1 MMRNMAKK
9 AMTTVSQRA
18 CYVFDHLIEAL
29 GGQSSSSL
37 RRAIILADIDLNPG
51 TTPTGIMERLHIHK
65 SALTRE
71 IDWLFN
77 YGCIM
82 RQESEEDGRAVKLET
97 CGYSRKALNAALDY
111 FDGDH
116 GLMIAFLEGFA
127 KRLRQEKPTLRD
139 AKIVSTIFDKG
150 EATRQD
156 ISNALSDSS
165 PSTDS
170 RALNKL
176 IEDGVITG
184 DAV

>member
-1 MMRNMAKK
+1 MMRNSAKK

-18 CYVFDHLIEAL
+18 CFVIDHLIEAL

-37 RRAIILADIDLNPG
+37 RRAMILVDIDENPG
-51 TTPTGIMERLHIHK
+51 TTPTDVMDRLGLHK

-71 IDWLFN
+71 IEWLFN

-82 RQESEEDGRAVKLET
+82 REESETDGRAIKLVT
-97 CGYSRKALNAALDY
+97 CGYSKKALEAALDY

-116 GLMIAFLEGFA
+116 STMNAFLDGFA

-139 AKIVSTIFDKG
+139 ARIVSTIFEKG
-150 EATRQD
+150 EASKHD
-156 ISNALSDSS
+156 ISSALFDSS
-165 PSTDS
+165 ASTES
-170 RALNKL
+170 RAINKL

-184 DAV
+184 DAI